1 MNDFAQFS
9 NKVLITAIR
18 SQALALVLAGGALT
32 AFPAMAQDQQDGL
45 TLEEVIVT
53 ATRRETSLMDTGIS
67 VTAFSSEKLQE
78 FGIDDLNDLSV
89 NTPGLSVTTGER
101 ITIRGVGI
109 DSLALGI
116 DAAVGTYVDGYF
128 TNGVGPFWANNFFD
142 VERIEVLRGPQ
153 GTLYGRNTAA
163 GAVNVI
169 SKKPQQE
176 FEGEVNLEVGNEGY
190 SVVQGMLNIPLGDRF
205 AWRMSASQLNRGAL
219 QKNDAGPDVDKIDN
233 TMFDTTLRADW
244 SDSWQTDLR
253 VFTYTRDGR
262 PSSRYQLNPYLTDV
276 RVFPGATTI
285 NHTWNWDQP
294 NPAVQ
299 DPGKTSQDFAN
310 TLDEDYTNAILT
322 NIFSM
327 GDIDIKYIGGYGD
340 FLRESAGDVDWSSN
354 LNSSSVNNIISDSE
368 QMTHE
373 LQFISDFDGKL
384 NFIAGLYYFEQDS
397 RLYYDF
403 QNATD
408 PIYSTSLN
416 WDTEL
421 VTLAFA
427 DFANFGPRFPVPAPW
442 GGPLTLPGAL
452 MSELV
457 LGGFRF
463 ADFQGDP
470 QNRVFWFDTDLD
482 VTSYAGYGQIN
493 YDFTDNLQLTVGG
506 RYTFDEKKGSE
517 VVYAVAPMYEA
528 FNAVIPLAPGVFGV
542 IESET
547 HKAIGNSI
555 AWLEN
560 RGDTASD
567 KMDWDNVSGMV
578 SLDYTLES
586 GDLMYG
592 SISTGYRAGGFNLGT
607 LSPGVDSFDEETITS
622 YELGYKGSLVD
633 DTLLLELAAYYYDY
647 SDLQV
652 NQAFVDPDSGTSGTE
667 FTNAAEAEVKGL
679 EAQFTWLVSESFRFS
694 GSYAYNNAKYKDFPT
709 IDRSTLIQLPVNY
722 KGNRLN
728 RAPENKIGLSASYYV
743 ALGNSGDLLF
753 SGIYTWVDEMYTNPA
768 NSENGRLDSW
778 DRLDARVTWTAPS
791 DKLAITAF
799 IKNIADDRHSTDASG
814 GTISDGFLRTEL
826 LSDPRMYGLQ
836 LNYRF

>member
-1 MNDFAQFS
+1 MKDFAQYT
-9 NKVLITAIR
+9 NKKLTTAIR
-18 SQALALVLAGGALT
+18 RHLLVLAMAGSAMT
-32 AFPAMAQDQQDGL
+32 AVPAVAQEEGL
-45 TLEEVIVT
+45 ALEEVIVT

-67 VTAFSSEKLQE
+67 ITAFSSEKLQE

-128 TNGVGPFWANNFFD
+128 TNGVGPFWINNFFD

-169 SKKPQQE
+169 SKKPQHE

-190 SVVQGMLNIPLGDRF
+190 GVAQGMLNIPLGDRF

-233 TMFDTTLRADW
+233 TTFDTTLRADW
-244 SDSWQTDLR
+244 TDSWQTDLR
-253 VFTYTRDGR
+253 VLTYKRDGR

-276 RVFPGATTI
+276 RVYPGATTI
-285 NHTWNWDQP
+285 NHTWNWDQA

-299 DPGKTSQDFAN
+299 DPSKTSQDFAN
-310 TLDEDYTNAILT
+310 TLDEEYTNVILT
-322 NIFSM
+322 NIFSV

-354 LNSSSVNNIISDSE
+354 PNSSSVNNIISDSE

-416 WDTEL
+416 WDTEW
-421 VTLAFA
+421 VTLALA
-427 DFANFGPRFPVPAPW
+427 SPTFGPRY
-442 GGPLTLPGAL
+442 PLATLPGAV
-452 MSELV
+452 MSAYV

-482 VTSYAGYGQIN
+482 VTSYAGYGQID
-493 YDFTDNLQLTVGG
+493 YDFTDQLKLTVGG

-517 VVYAVAPMYEA
+517 VVRGMAPMYEA
-528 FNAVIPLAPGVFGV
+528 FGAFIPVGDVTGDGIPDYGI

-555 AWLEN
+555 AWMQN
-560 RGDTASD
+560 INDDASD

-578 SLDYTLES
+578 RLDYTLKS
-586 GDLMYG
+586 GGFVYG

-607 LSPGVDSFDEETITS
+607 LATGVDSFDEETITS
-622 YELGYKGSLVD
+622 YELGYKGSLAED
-633 DTLLLELAAYYYDY
+633 SLLVELAAYYYDY

-652 NQAFVDPDSGTSGTE
+652 NQSFVDPQTGTSGTE
-667 FTNAAEAEVKGL
+667 FTNAAAAEVKGL
-679 EAQFTWLVSESFRFS
+679 EAQFTWLVSERFRVS
-694 GSYAYNNAKYKDFPT
+694 GSYAYNNAKYTDFPT
-709 IDRSTLIQLPVNY
+709 IDRSTLVQNPVNY
-722 KGNRLN
+722 KGNMLN
-728 RAPENKIGLSASYYV
+728 RAPKNKIGFNASYYIP
-743 ALGNSGDLLF
+743 LGNKGNLLI

-778 DRLDARVTWTAPS
+778 DRFDARMTWTAPS
-791 DKLAITAF
+791 DKLALTAF
-799 IKNIADDRHSTDASG
+799 VKNIADDRRSTDASG